1 MFMSISGNTLKNFAL
16 IIFAGFIVIFSLLV
30 SNKLVKNLS
39 EEEHAKIDLWA
50 KGVRFLSTTQDS
62 CQDLTFVSEVIQ
74 NNRTL
79 PVLLTDESGRIIS
92 HLNISERQIKDSVA
106 VYRLLRKMTSE
117 HEPIEIM
124 LSDSTKNYVYYR
136 DSTTLRRLEFFPYI
150 QIVIILLFFLISYYA
165 YSQSRKAHENSIWYG
180 MAKETAH
187 QLGTPTSSLM
197 GCLALLEEK
206 IPNDPIIMELEK
218 DIVRLEKIAG
228 RFSKIGSTPI
238 LQEANLIE
246 LLNSTIDYLEAR
258 VLKNVTVIK
267 KYNVQEKLNIRMNGI
282 LIEWVIENIVK
293 NSADAM
299 MGKGE
304 ITFKVTDNTQVVFI
318 DISDTGRGI
327 QKGKFEEIFRA
338 GFTTKDRGW
347 GLGLTLSKRIIEQ
360 HHGGKIFVL
369 NSEPGVGTTFRI
381 VLKKR

>member
-360 HHGGKIFVL
+360 HHGGKVFVL

>member
-206 IPNDPIIMELEK
+206 TPNDPIIMELEK

-246 LLNSTIDYLEAR
+246 LLNSTIDYLGAR
-258 VLKNVTVIK
+258 VLKNVTVVK
-267 KYNVQEKLNIRMNGI
+267 KYDVQEKLNIRMNGI

-369 NSEPGVGTTFRI
+369 NSEPGFGTTFRI

>member
-246 LLNSTIDYLEAR
+246 LLNSTIDYLGA
-258 VLKNVTVIK
+258 
-267 KYNVQEKLNIRMNGI
+267 
-282 LIEWVIENIVK
+282 
-293 NSADAM
+293 
-299 MGKGE
+299 
-304 ITFKVTDNTQVVFI
+304 
-318 DISDTGRGI
+318 
-327 QKGKFEEIFRA
+327 
-338 GFTTKDRGW
+338 KD
-347 GLGLTLSKRIIEQ
+347 
-360 HHGGKIFVL
+360 
-369 NSEPGVGTTFRI
+369 
-381 VLKKR
+381 

>member
-246 LLNSTIDYLEAR
+246 LLNSTIDYLGAR

-369 NSEPGVGTTFRI
+369 NSEPGFGTTFRI